1 MFPGGSIF
9 SIVILVI
16 AAILLDMGV
25 SANMVLGQRA
35 IFDLGAEVRSRLNGM
50 YMAIFCG
57 WSHWL
62 RDRGWAYA
70 MGGWKAA
77 MWVGVLF
84 RYWHCCT
91 FYGKEGRTAI

>member
-1 MFPGGSIF
+1 
-9 SIVILVI
+9 
-16 AAILLDMGV
+16 MGV

-62 RDRGWAYA
+62 RAGLGVRHGRLESGNVGWRSFPILALLY
-70 MGGWKAA
+70 
-77 MWVGVLF
+77 
-84 RYWHCCT
+84 